1 MRDSCRMVLLHLK
14 VILVKIL
21 RDNLILADTFPSCEK
36 SSFRDKVFIQGIY
49 WDSSKLNNC
58 VMLNV
63 SGVREIP
70 ALSENSLLFRKPGVQ
85 TLLMFTIYH

>member
-1 MRDSCRMVLLHLK
+1 
-14 VILVKIL
+14 
-21 RDNLILADTFPSCEK
+21 LILADTFPSCEK

-49 WDSSKLNNC
+49 WDISKLNNS

-70 ALSENSLLFRKPGVQ
+70 ALSEK
-85 TLLMFTIYH
+85 